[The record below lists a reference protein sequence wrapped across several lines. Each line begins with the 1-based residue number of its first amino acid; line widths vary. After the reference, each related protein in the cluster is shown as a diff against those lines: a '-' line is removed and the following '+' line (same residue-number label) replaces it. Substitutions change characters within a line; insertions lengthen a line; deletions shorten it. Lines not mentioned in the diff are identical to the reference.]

1 MSRSAKLA
9 PLSTNPKPGGAED
22 MRAYGERASDFLL
35 EIREYLLTLDQGR
48 HSTTQIIARID
59 YFLLH
64 DRTPTPSN

>member
-1 MSRSAKLA
+1 
-9 PLSTNPKPGGAED
+9 

-48 HSTTQIIARID
+48 HPTTQIIARID

-64 DRTPTPSN
+64 DRTPTPTN

>member
-1 MSRSAKLA
+1 MSQAAKLK
-9 PLSTNPKPGGAED
+9 PLSPNPKPGGMED

-59 YFLLH
+59 YFLLN
-64 DRTPTPSN
+64 DTLPEKTN